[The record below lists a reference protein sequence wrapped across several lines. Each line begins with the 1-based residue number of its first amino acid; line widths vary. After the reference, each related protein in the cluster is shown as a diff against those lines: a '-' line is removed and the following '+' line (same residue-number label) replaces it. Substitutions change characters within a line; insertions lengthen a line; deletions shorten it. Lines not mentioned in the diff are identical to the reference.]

1 MADKWDQFVVQG
13 GGDKWDQYTAPSSTA
28 LQGGGG
34 SPPPAPQS
42 PVLRELNSATP
53 ATSDSEFE
61 SRNRY
66 RSTYGQDPAPGYPKH
81 IGNQGM
87 DELSGAMMVPTA
99 KALMTA
105 PGALLTSL
113 GAGYGTSR
121 GLKALGVPEWLSD
134 VGGGAASL
142 LTGGL
147 YGKFLP
153 GVMPESLSPSTTK
166 FLNMLP
172 GKNYGDAANE
182 YLGSLHPTTP
192 ITPFPAGK
200 GTGTKFGGPTAPT
213 YNPPGTSLLRKGFT
227 PPEGGGFIPQS
238 IQPVEAPPADYKFT
252 PSPKTAKLMNR
263 GGSSA
268 PSTVGVG
275 KAPPTSRWSPPEG
288 GGFSPTTM
296 TPSPNRVSPIVTP
309 TGAAQPATT
318 GAPSSHVL
326 TDISGRTVSVDP
338 DIPEWM
344 GIAQQKS
351 AAVIGRHQYNKS
363 VAMAEQAFG
372 EPGMTPAKIR
382 AMSADKLNAFIQRTM
397 DPRTGR
403 PYSAAEEV
411 LSSGRP
417 GRTTSMIREH
427 AALALEDIL
436 RKAGGK

>member
-288 GGFSPTTM
+288 GGYSPTTM
-296 TPSPNRVSPIVTP
+296 TPGPSRVSPIVTP
-309 TGAAQPATT
+309 TGATQPSVSPPAPIGSASITPVAGRATRYTDMAVKGGSALQDLSYTKDMRIAKALVDQGIEPENWKIWADDEHNAFAQK
-318 GAPSSHVL
+318 
-326 TDISGRTVSVDP
+326 
-338 DIPEWM
+338 M
-344 GIAQQKS
+344 GYK
-351 AAVIGRHQYNKS
+351 
-363 VAMAEQAFG
+363 AFG
-372 EPGMTPAKIR
+372 K
-382 AMSADKLNAFIQRTM
+382 
-397 DPRTGR
+397 
-403 PYSAAEEV
+403 
-411 LSSGRP
+411 
-417 GRTTSMIREH
+417 
-427 AALALEDIL
+427 
-436 RKAGGK
+436 GGKLGRQSHAEGVGDVADRMREILGRR